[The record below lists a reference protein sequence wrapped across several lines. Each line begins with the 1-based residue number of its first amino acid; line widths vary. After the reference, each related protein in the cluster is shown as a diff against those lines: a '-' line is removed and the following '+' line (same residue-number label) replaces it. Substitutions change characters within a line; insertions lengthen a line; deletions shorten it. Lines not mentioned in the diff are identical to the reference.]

1 MLKEGIKGY
10 GEQVVESKDT
20 AKAYGSGLVEV
31 YATPAMIGLME
42 NTAHLSICSLLP
54 EGCVSVGTLVNVE
67 HLRATPLS
75 EKVWCETVL
84 DAIDDR
90 KLRFSVAAFD
100 AKGLIGKGTHERFV
114 VNVEKFM
121 AKLSER

>member
-10 GEQVVESKDT
+10 GEQVVGSKDT
-20 AKAYGSGLVEV
+20 ARAYGSGLVEV

-42 NTAHLSICSLLP
+42 NTAHLSMGGLLP
-54 EGCVSVGTLVNVE
+54 EGCVSVGTLVNIE
-67 HLRATPLS
+67 HLRATPLG

-84 DAIDDR
+84 EAIDGR
-90 KLRFSVAAFD
+90 KLLFSVAAFD
-100 AKGLIGKGTHERFV
+100 AKGMIGKGIHERFV

-121 AKLSER
+121 SKLCE

>member
-10 GEQVVESKDT
+10 GEQVVENKDT

-42 NTAHLSICSLLP
+42 NTAHISIGNLLP
-54 EGCVSVGTLVNVE
+54 EGCISVGTLVNIE
-67 HLRATPLS
+67 HLRATPLG

-84 DAIDDR
+84 EAVDNR
-90 KLRFSVAAFD
+90 KLTFTVTAFD
-100 AKGLIGKGTHERFV
+100 SKGIIGKGVHERFIV
-114 VNVEKFM
+114 DTKRFMGKF
-121 AKLSER
+121 